1 MKTIIVATDFSPS
14 SLNAANY
21 AADMALFIHADILLL
36 HVCQLPISY
45 SEIPVPIDVEDAE
58 VDIERALNEIK
69 SQLVKKTNGKL
80 RVRTNVKLGVFFY
93 QELRTVCRSTNPY
106 AVVMGS
112 QGTSASERLFFGG
125 HTVHAVKHLKWP
137 IITVPPGVTFSPIKK
152 IGFASDFSDVLKTT
166 PLDEIMALVND
177 FDAELHILHTESDLE
192 SNPNADFESRLLAE
206 MLEPLKPK
214 YHIIANKNADD
225 GIINFAEK
233 NKIDLLIVL
242 PKMHDLLDSF
252 LHKSHSKQM
261 VLRSHVPV
269 MALHQQ

>member
-112 QGTSASERLFFGG
+112 QG
-125 HTVHAVKHLKWP
+125 
-137 IITVPPGVTFSPIKK
+137 
-152 IGFASDFSDVLKTT
+152 
-166 PLDEIMALVND
+166 
-177 FDAELHILHTESDLE
+177 
-192 SNPNADFESRLLAE
+192 
-206 MLEPLKPK
+206 
-214 YHIIANKNADD
+214 
-225 GIINFAEK
+225 
-233 NKIDLLIVL
+233 
-242 PKMHDLLDSF
+242 
-252 LHKSHSKQM
+252 
-261 VLRSHVPV
+261 
-269 MALHQQ
+269 